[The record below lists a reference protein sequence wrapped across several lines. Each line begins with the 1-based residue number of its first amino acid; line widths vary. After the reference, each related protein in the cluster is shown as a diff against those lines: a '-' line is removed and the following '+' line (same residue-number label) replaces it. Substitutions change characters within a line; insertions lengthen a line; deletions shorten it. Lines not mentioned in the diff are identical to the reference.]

1 MSLYALDGVAPELPA
16 DGDFWVAPGARL
28 SGRIVLAKGASVWF
42 NAVLRG
48 DNEPIVVG
56 EGSNVQDNCVC
67 HTDHGYP
74 LTIGPDCTIGH
85 MAILHG
91 CIVGEG
97 SLVGMGATLLNGA
110 VIGKGVLVGAGALVT
125 EGKEIP
131 DGVLVV
137 GRPGKVVRNLTP
149 AEIAG
154 LRKSAAGYRAN
165 MARFRA
171 GLRPAAG
178 LRATLDLGRALAEAR
193 LDPVA
198 RGHERLAQQRELH
211 RVGRELRDGPRP
223 RSHAPRARA
232 AAAVR
237 RPSTASVMRAVRRGP
252 PAPRPPM
259 GRLFSR
265 QRMARIGEPHQR
277 PRRGRGGR
285 PPRPR

>member
-1 MSLYALDGVAPELPA
+1 MSLYALDGVAPVLPA

-28 SGRIVLAKGASVWF
+28 SGRIELAKGASVWF

-74 LTIGPDCTIGH
+74 LSIGADCTIGH

-91 CIVGEG
+91 CIIGEG

-110 VIGKGVLVGAGALVT
+110 AIGRGVLVGAGALVT

-137 GRPGKVVRNLTP
+137 GRPGKVVRSLTP
-149 AEIAG
+149 AEIDG

-171 GLRPAAG
+171 GLRPAPG
-178 LRATLDLGRALAEAR
+178 
-193 LDPVA
+193 
-198 RGHERLAQQRELH
+198 
-211 RVGRELRDGPRP
+211 
-223 RSHAPRARA
+223 
-232 AAAVR
+232 
-237 RPSTASVMRAVRRGP
+237 
-252 PAPRPPM
+252 
-259 GRLFSR
+259 
-265 QRMARIGEPHQR
+265 
-277 PRRGRGGR
+277 
-285 PPRPR
+285 